1 MTEELYPN
9 VFDPD
14 RLGTSKTTS
23 SSNRQPGFNVQS
35 TQSASSK
42 GGPPGSPAQG
52 PHYGYGSKP
61 KGGVPIGGSKI
72 IRPGDPGG
80 HINPP
85 TVDKGGANRPKPG
98 NPGGYQHPPKVETGK
113 ETLDW
118 FDRHIPDTNKT
129 LDWLTTN
136 IQPTSTP
143 ITSVTMDN
151 WQSGNDNVNTF
162 FTGSGTKLAS
172 SNPKVQDLYS
182 AGIKILNELGL
193 KDTKKNM
200 QIAMNILQGGDR
212 IWGKTSRALQNINQ
226 TQRDKIIDI
235 VGEDAEGN
243 RKSWDTWST
252 NLRGDATW
260 GGDPT
265 SQQDYNDKL
274 GSHAGNWE
282 AGSNM
287 HQYQR
292 MLVDAWH
299 TQNPNWKESGSNKL
313 GGMLLGAM
321 LPFAPAVAGVV
332 YGASG
337 LETLK
342 GNLTKPQNATDF
354 LSNPLGAIIPDNWI
368 SNPKEGIKKLKI
380 NGKQITINDKTVN
393 RGDEDGGI
401 FSKYDLMEPNVGN
414 DSGVNQSSPYYNT
427 SSNIEDIPDDETEE
441 ETTSENTLTAD
452 DNPAWWNFKLFEII
466 FSPLQALG
474 YQEGDVVQ
482 NKPEDIAANT
492 VRKLLEQSEV
502 DEQAKYILKTLIE
515 ENEMIANVVD
525 KYDDIK
531 ARINELI
538 GPIEI
543 SADVEDLSVQA
554 ETPSGFMAKADLG
567 EGDIGLQKQ
576 LGDLNLTASYNPE
589 QQSGFLGLQKEF

>member
-1 MTEELYPN
+1 MAYGDPN
-9 VFDPD
+9 AVDD
-14 RLGTSKTTS
+14 S
-23 SSNRQPGFNVQS
+23 SGA
-35 TQSASSK
+35 QSAFPK
-42 GGPPGSPAQG
+42 GGPPGQPTQG
-52 PHYGYGSKP
+52 PHYGYGQTSP
-61 KGGVPIGGSKI
+61 GQETTRGGVPVGGTKKI
-72 IRPGDPGG
+72 KPGDPGG

-98 NPGGYQHPPKVETGK
+98 DPGGYQHPPKVETGK

-118 FDRHIPDTNKT
+118 LDRHIPDTNKT
-129 LDWLTTN
+129 LDWLTSN
-136 IQPTSTP
+136 IPETSTP
-143 ITSVTMDN
+143 ITSVTIDK
-151 WQSGNDNVNTF
+151 WQSENDNVNAF
-162 FTGSGTKLAS
+162 FTGSGTKLSS
-172 SNPKVQDLYS
+172 SNTKVQDLYS

-212 IWGKTSRALQNINQ
+212 IWGKTSRALQDTNSTQYNNIMN
-226 TQRDKIIDI
+226 I
-235 VGEDAEGN
+235 VGKNADGST
-243 RKSWDTWST
+243 KSWDTWGT

-274 GSHAGNWE
+274 GSQAGNWE

-342 GNLTKPQNATDF
+342 GNLTKPQNAKDF
-354 LSNPLGAIIPDNWI
+354 LTNPLGAIIPDNWI
-368 SNPKEGIKKLKI
+368 GNPKEGIKKLKI

-474 YQEGDVVQ
+474 YTEGDVVQ

-515 ENEMIANVVD
+515 ENEIIANVVD
-525 KYDDIK
+525 KYDDIN

-543 SADVEDLSVQA
+543 SADVEDLSLQA

>member
-1 MTEELYPN
+1 MPTH
-9 VFDPD
+9 
-14 RLGTSKTTS
+14 LGHHQKQVYKPYSYNPSTNEKEHANEFANSGKS
-23 SSNRQPGFNVQS
+23 SSGQEHANEFSNSTSNSNAQEHANEFANWGNDSFNNSSNNSSQNNNN
-35 TQSASSK
+35 QNKDASNK
-42 GGPPGSPAQG
+42 I
-52 PHYGYGSKP
+52 P
-61 KGGVPIGGSKI
+61 KWPEDNDLESNIPEADTSWT
-72 IRPGDPGG
+72 D
-80 HINPP
+80 N
-85 TVDKGGANRPKPG
+85 TVVMND
-98 NPGGYQHPPKVETGK
+98 
-113 ETLDW
+113 
-118 FDRHIPDTNKT
+118 
-129 LDWLTTN
+129 
-136 IQPTSTP
+136 
-143 ITSVTMDN
+143 
-151 WQSGNDNVNTF
+151 WQSQNDNVNTF
-162 FTGSGTKLAS
+162 FTGGGTKLNS
-172 SNPKVQDLYS
+172 SNWETQKLFD
-182 AGIKILNELGL
+182 AGQKILKELGL
-193 KDTKKNM
+193 EDTKKNM

-212 IWGKTSRALQNINQ
+212 IWGKTSRALQDINSTQYNNIMN
-226 TQRDKIIDI
+226 I

-243 RKSWDTWST
+243 RKSWDTWGT

-274 GSHAGNWE
+274 GSQAGNWE

-342 GNLTKPQNATDF
+342 GNLTKPQNAKDF
-354 LSNPLGAIIPDNWI
+354 LTNPLGAIIPDNWI
-368 SNPKEGIKKLKI
+368 GNPKEGIKKLKI

-474 YQEGDVVQ
+474 YTEGDVVQ

-515 ENEMIANVVD
+515 ENEIIANVVD

-543 SADVEDLSVQA
+543 SADVEDLSLQA